1 MKTPSN
7 HSRGFTLIELM
18 VSIAI
23 AAILMMVAVP
33 SMTSFMRNSE
43 LTSFANTMLSSM
55 NAARGEAM
63 KRGSYAMVVPANGT
77 SWDSGWVV
85 FIDVNRSRAYEVATD
100 IRISSQAAKPSY
112 LTITGSGSAGATAP
126 YIMFDASGY
135 SKLTGT
141 AGFGAST
148 FEIKRND
155 VSGTPLLD
163 QTRMLKIA
171 STGRARICTPKTSSD
186 ATCDATTST
195 F

>member
-18 VSIAI
+18 VSVAI

-43 LTSFANTMLSSM
+43 LTSVANTMLSSM

-63 KRGSYAMVVPANGT
+63 KRGRYAMVVPTNGT

-85 FIDVNRSRAYEVATD
+85 FIDVNRSQAYEVATD

-112 LTITGSGSAGATAP
+112 LTITGNGAAGATAP

-135 SKLTGT
+135 SKLKGT

-155 VSGTPLLD
+155 VSGTPLLA
-163 QTRMLKIA
+163 QTRRLKIA

-186 ATCDATTST
+186 ITCSATATA